1 LQKKILILAGGG
13 GHTGYAYTL
22 AQHLTKKVDLHFL
35 IPSGDILSK
44 KRLDE
49 YGKVDYLVKPRGPT
63 TSNAYFLPK
72 LLQSF
77 LKSNRLVKNSFSS
90 IISTGSNF
98 SFPPALWGWIKGI
111 PIVNIESPVRFTKPA
126 LTTKY
131 LAPFSTITALQWE
144 EQKNILDG
152 IVVGPL
158 LPRRE
163 VEPWNGGYILVTG
176 GTLGHRILFDTISKS
191 DYDKVVLQTGEFFP
205 KEFYRKHPEWKVFDY
220 SENFSKI
227 MAGADVVVTHFGFTA
242 LEAASLKKPLVV
254 VLNKELTRTVGIED
268 AEVFAKKINAI
279 LLSEISLGNLNEAI
293 EEAKKRKPP
302 ELINGAE
309 KLASLILDL

>member
-1 LQKKILILAGGG
+1 LPKKILILTDGG

-22 AQHLTKKVDLHFL
+22 AQHLSKKVDLHFL
-35 IPSGDILSK
+35 VPSGDILSK
-44 KRLDE
+44 NRLNVF
-49 YGKVDYLVKPRGPT
+49 GKVDYLVKPRGPN
-63 TSNAYFLPK
+63 TSNAYFLPT

-77 LKSNRLVKNSFSS
+77 LKSQRLVKKSFSS
-90 IISTGSNF
+90 VISTGSNF
-98 SFPPALWGWIKGI
+98 CFPPALWGWLRGI

-131 LAPFSTITALQWE
+131 LSSFSTINALQWE

-163 VEPWNGGYILVTG
+163 MEPWNGGYILVTG

-191 DYDKVVLQTGEFFP
+191 DYDKVVLQTGEIFP
-205 KEFYRKHPEWKVFDY
+205 RKFYRKHPEWKVFDY
-220 SENFSKI
+220 SEDFSKI
-227 MAGADVVVTHFGFTA
+227 MAGAEVVVTHFGFTA

-254 VLNKELTRTVGIED
+254 VLNKELTRTVGFED
-268 AEVFAKKINAI
+268 AEIFTKKINAI
-279 LLSEISLGNLNEAI
+279 LLSEISVRNLTEAI
-293 EEAKKRKPP
+293 EKAKKQKPP

-309 KLASLILDL
+309 KLASLILDI